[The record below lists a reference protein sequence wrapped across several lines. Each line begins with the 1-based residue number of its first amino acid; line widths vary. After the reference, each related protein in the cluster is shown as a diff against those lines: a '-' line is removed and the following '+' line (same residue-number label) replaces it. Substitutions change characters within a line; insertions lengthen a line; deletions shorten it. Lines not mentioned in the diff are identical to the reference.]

1 MKEIWRNVV
10 NYEGLYMVS
19 NLGYVKS
26 LGNGNARNP
35 NWQKERI
42 LKSGKDK
49 DGYLLV
55 ALFKDGKRKT
65 LRVHRLV
72 AQAFIPNPDN
82 LSQVNHINEIKKD
95 NRVEN
100 LEWCDAKYN
109 ANYGTHNKRVS
120 ESQTNYPKFSK
131 QVLCVETGVIY
142 PSVMQVKRELGF
154 SNTNISEVCLGKR
167 KRKTAYGFHW
177 RYID

>member
-82 LSQVNHINEIKKD
+82 LSQVNHINEIKND

-100 LEWCDAKYN
+100 
-109 ANYGTHNKRVS
+109 
-120 ESQTNYPKFSK
+120 SK
-131 QVLCVETGVIY
+131 
-142 PSVMQVKRELGF
+142 
-154 SNTNISEVCLGKR
+154 
-167 KRKTAYGFHW
+167 
-177 RYID
+177 

>member
-49 DGYLLV
+49 DGYLKV
-55 ALFKDGKRKT
+55 ALFKDGKRKNYS
-65 LRVHRLV
+65 VHRLV
-72 AQAFIPNPDN
+72 ALAFLPNPNN
-82 LSQVNHINEIKKD
+82 LPQVNHINEIKND

-100 LEWCDAKYN
+100 LEWCSAKYN
-109 ANYGTHNKRVS
+109 NNYGNHNKRVS

-131 QVLCVETGVIY
+131 QVLCVETGVVY
-142 PSVMQVKRELGF
+142 PSLMQVKRELGF
-154 SNTNISEVCLGKR
+154 SISSISEVCLGKR
-167 KRKTAYGFHW
+167 KRKSAYGFHW